1 MKLNTDKCRLIVSG
15 YKHEQVWANIG
26 KDLIWESNDVKLL
39 GVTIDRDLKFDKH
52 VLKLCSKANQKLS
65 ALSRIAKLLSFNK
78 RRTLFKA
85 FVESQFKYCP
95 IVWMFHSRRTNNK
108 INRLH
113 ERALRIVYD
122 DDVST
127 FDQLLAMDKS
137 FCIHHQNI
145 QRLLTEI
152 YKVLHDISGN
162 SWKELF
168 VKRESMISLRSKP
181 EIVIPSVNSVLKDK
195 NSLRYFVSV
204 IWNSLPIVIMEDHL
218 ITLFATKI
226 KQWKRIA
233 CPCTI
238 CKSYIGSF
246 GYIKVSDY

>member
-1 MKLNTDKCRLIVSG
+1 MEGFNIRSASETSLYRTLLFNINLDDLLFSLKDIGICNFADDTTAYISDESLENVLKSLEKNSMLAIRWFENNYMKLNTDKCRLIVSG

-65 ALSRIAKLLSFNK
+65 ALSRMANK

-122 DDVST
+122 DNVST

-145 QRLLTEI
+145 QRLLIEI
-152 YKVLHDISGN
+152 YKALHDISGN
-162 SWKELF
+162 SLKELF
-168 VKRESMISLRSKP
+168 VERE
-181 EIVIPSVNSVLKDK
+181 IP
-195 NSLRYFVSV
+195 
-204 IWNSLPIVIMEDHL
+204 
-218 ITLFATKI
+218 
-226 KQWKRIA
+226 
-233 CPCTI
+233 
-238 CKSYIGSF
+238 
-246 GYIKVSDY
+246 